1 MSDIKSILKEEKERL
16 QKLEKRYEAEIS
28 KLPSGTFAVKTR
40 NGKKYAYRA
49 YRLDE
54 KVKTDYIGPVDND
67 RSRELEKLISRR
79 RELEELLKMT
89 RRKKNEIL
97 KVLK

>member
-16 QKLEKRYEAEIS
+16 QKLEKRYEEEIS
-28 KLPSGTFAVKTR
+28 KLPSGTLSVKTR
-40 NGKKYAYRA
+40 NGRKYAYRA
-49 YRLDE
+49 YRIDR

-67 RSRELEKLISRR
+67 KSRELEKLISRR

-89 RRKKNEIL
+89 RRKKIEIL